1 MKTTL
6 SALMYARKTPELCT
20 PRPPSQTPRTARLYN
35 LITNSAVEMHRPRHS
50 GLDHHGIFHGSGSK
64 RSRGLVLA
72 VSRE

>member
-1 MKTTL
+1 MQTTL

-20 PRPPSQTPRTARLYN
+20 PRPPSQTPRMARD
-35 LITNSAVEMHRPRHS
+35 VDMHRPRHS